1 MKINHL
7 IRQLAVVLVALM
19 AQASP
24 IWAWDLDLIDN
35 DEGGG
40 TYRFLFDRDG
50 AQIDTLLT
58 KGSFKTLQ
66 SFDAGNE
73 SFYWIFEAGMI
84 NLFAAYSTTQGEI
97 YVTTYDSTNPDGVD
111 HRIASLTF
119 SVASLWFSLSD
130 NSFGTVKMDHKIDQI
145 WDKVTL
151 SFFPSD
157 LCIQEK
163 VTKIKMRFWSNS
175 TILSTT
181 TYNGTTQFEKDLD
194 FSLSDDKPMPK
205 LSIDWNDKGELQYM
219 ATDVIDRRDNLN
231 WQLQGYTTEN
241 HFYYPQE
248 NVNTYRRFDFDANSN
263 NVTISVKA
271 NGTMDMTASNWAV
284 DYNGHHTDAAYT
296 TPVYVRYHGCITVK
310 PNLEEIK
317 TWSSYTQPD
326 VWAVVEPY
334 TRPVEMKVEFDKWNK
349 KNFVSWTRMEQAKGY
364 NGSRETEV
372 DCRYDGRWYV
382 IRYKKGQMPTDYV
395 LIESIDGQNETLQI
409 EDETID
415 YDREYIYRVIFLP
428 NVLDAKYKEK
438 LTQLPGQSATHSNT
452 DLWEESSV
460 STKMEVPIK
469 LSQDRT
475 DDSGIHLEWEYNV
488 KATGCDL
495 RIDKH
500 PLGTNTWNTVNTL
513 AIDPN
518 QTKAEFVEKG
528 GSVCDFFVYRLMMK
542 IHDKELYSDTLV
554 CNLPAGAYIS
564 DVKASTGTEEKTV
577 IVKWKVARPGEDDI
591 WFRILRRPI
600 GSDEWTLLSDD
611 IHGKAAE
618 YTYID
623 DRVMAGS
630 YYEYSVEAYGAKCE
644 EELVQTDR
652 RIAPGFSQA
661 RGTIT
666 GHIAFGTGNAVSGVR
681 VNLVKSAVDQ
691 SADSPQYLSRFID
704 GEGKGL
710 QWTADS
716 TRYAGVLSGNSA
728 FTLQLWANPLTDKEA
743 AQKTLLV
750 LNNALELGVKTN
762 NGTDYYL
769 YAVDATSDTKNLVEF
784 NNLVFDRYDFTHVA
798 AAYADG
804 LWTFYVG
811 KDTLL
816 TATMTASSKAW
827 SAFAPITDSGA
838 PTLTLGGSNHLAD
851 TSPFT
856 GFMDDMRL
864 WNRALSSKEISTNYT
879 RILGGIEDGLILYW
893 PFDEGINVRH
903 YVFDVACQD
912 GIYQQNHPEVGVNA
926 VPSANTPKL
935 LKLYGQ
941 TDAEGDYIIRGI
953 PFQQGGTTYKL
964 IPELGI
970 HEFNPNT
977 RSMFISPTSL
987 TANNI
992 DFEDVS
998 SFPLSGHIYYAGTN
1012 IPAEGIQFYID
1023 GELVTSGGEVKQT
1036 NANGAYEISVPIGEH
1051 YVEARLD
1058 GHTMVAGG
1066 RFPTSGMYNFNH
1078 AVQYDFAD
1086 STLVNFVGRIGG
1098 GVRNDTLAVG
1108 FGASKNNIGIAT
1120 VTLKLNNE
1128 SFSFNCQD
1136 DHISDATTQRIW
1148 ESDTTS
1154 IASRTWTGIGANSK
1168 YIYIRT
1174 DSLTGEFSALL
1185 PPLNYTTKSI
1195 RIDNNPDAEFTSLP
1209 QVDLTNVRKEM
1220 KDSLKQL
1227 SIGGDSVW
1235 NYYKYN
1241 TKMVQTYF
1249 AKPKV
1254 ELWQE
1259 GGNGAF
1265 GEKELKNYAIS
1276 SAESI
1281 DITDIWTGLDDG
1293 TINYTYDYPVFA
1305 RKQQYVFGIRG
1316 FELYTNYDTGQ
1327 SVVDTIPL
1335 NGQVLTIANEMSDE
1349 QDVVSRVIDPTLTDL
1364 KAGDIYN
1371 LKRNQIRLDIEGKN
1385 QIEFTTGTPNITPP
1399 YTRQFSMVFERNNR
1413 TYVGPSVNGVVLGEL
1428 TNGDNFVTDGPDHV
1442 DMVLRD
1448 PPGAKGKT
1456 TWRSGTA
1463 YTKIGSST
1471 KGVYWDVSNA
1481 GELIWGANL
1490 ETAVGMGVAI
1500 ISASQATSTMLIN
1513 EKASVTALWKK
1524 DSTFVYTTA
1533 DNIST
1538 STGSKYVGASGDVF
1552 IGKSHNHIVG
1562 TCRKLGFHREA
1573 DGIVLGLK
1581 EAVTIND
1588 SIKTNFVYSAMEIK
1602 ETMIPKL
1609 LEKRNALLQY
1619 ADHTTAENY
1628 KNNTDKDV
1636 YLTWLEPDDP
1646 NYGQENTYVWKVGTQ
1661 GQSQDMVLHCN
1672 EAVKLWKKALA
1683 ENEKDKI
1690 EATKNQVYYKENRS
1704 FDGGTSYSYSE
1715 RRDTTKSS
1723 TYNLSAKVGIQYEF
1737 KTIISVNAASTF
1749 GTNINFKTELGYDT
1763 ESVSGDSLN
1772 NVKSYIEFDYDLDD
1786 GNPGTDFTVDIY
1798 KSPCGWSDIFILR
1811 GGQSYNPYEGAEYAE
1826 YYEPEKKHFISH
1838 GTEQMEQPAIAIST
1852 DGNIGAKS
1860 AHLTDVPSGQMGQFT
1875 LHLSNNNATNQ
1886 PFDFTYNLSFQEH
1899 TDSLGLE
1906 ILMDGVPVDG
1916 RSVWVPAGETVK
1928 KIITVRQTDQS
1939 RLDYEGIK
1947 LRFTS
1952 QYQPLKIYD
1961 EVSFD
1966 VHFKP
1971 SSSPID
1977 LVINDPVL
1985 NIETLERNKG
1995 NLEMRVTNFDR
2006 QFKGM
2011 KSVGVEYRYEG
2022 ATQWTRPSELT
2033 FVVNRADSTKAGD
2046 QVLPAEGDLR
2056 LTYNMKDDNF
2066 YPQGTYTFRAYTT
2079 TMYGT
2084 ETVNVYSGEVTV
2096 VKDNVSP
2103 RQLTTPTPT
2112 NGILGYGDDLTVEFN
2127 ENIVPGY
2134 VSDKNIIVTA
2144 ELNHQPV
2151 DHEVGKLL
2159 MPSGGE
2165 QRTVNPIFASGNFSF
2180 DFWMMWSQ
2188 AGSVLQLGKDWF
2200 TLSVDEAGHIVVK
2213 ILGKEFVSHDVVPSE
2228 TWTYVVFSFDASDLD
2243 FSALAQ
2249 YDTQTLRL
2257 FTDEEVDPTLMQNV
2271 GYTDNHYL
2279 YLGNM
2284 TGVIHDLC
2292 LYNIYR
2298 DPVEA
2303 SATKYQTKDGYV
2315 YGLMNYWAMDEG
2327 HGRVAA
2333 DSRHTH
2339 DFEVNDLWY
2348 LDNDNLALQ
2357 LSDDEGVRADI
2368 SRIHTAPGDSYAI
2381 EMWVQGGTATDTEQ
2395 TVFEMGSEERN
2406 HLRLYYDTDLDLML
2420 KYGDKLQT
2428 VAAHDEFPGF
2438 HDWTHVALNV
2448 VRGQAASFYYNGQR
2462 TAVISER
2469 DVPPI
2474 DGSYLKLGEGMG
2486 QESRIDEVRVW
2497 HASLSESRLLYNLYN
2512 CMDTTDVYS
2521 RGLVAYYPF
2530 EKDGMVDGVDTKIKT
2545 LENMAR
2551 ESAGFDGITIGDGS
2565 EDDLLGWIVRISPPL
2580 KKAPK
2585 ETRLSVTPVASDRKV
2600 VINLNESGAIAP
2612 QELEGSTLNITVDKI
2627 HDMHGNESAPIRWTA
2642 FVQKNALKWAKD
2654 SVTVIKQYGDD
2665 YAFDVDII
2673 NKSGNT
2679 EYYTLYNMPEWL
2691 TLVNALD
2698 GTLVDESGN
2707 MAPLSQKT
2715 LRFRV
2720 DPLVRVGNFDVTIG
2734 LQGNDEIMEPL
2745 RIVMKVRGQ
2754 MPAWSVDPS
2763 KYENTMSIV
2772 GQVYVN
2778 GVLMGNSES
2787 CVAAFI
2793 GDECRGMASP
2803 EQIRGGAYVAMTV
2816 YGTAQQEVNGVMT
2829 DLDKGKALSFRIW
2842 DAATGVAYTSVNV
2855 TIPNANGEMPPT
2867 NDIVE
2872 GTAQYSTLTFDPVK
2886 SYGTFDS
2893 PVIFTK
2899 GNQVEQGLTLTTGWN
2914 WMSLGVEPVETQP
2927 SVVFKSLGSWNV
2939 RIKDRSTGTAYCNGT
2954 NWAGSLTD
2962 IHANTMYKLLLN
2974 RLSKSKDYPS
2984 PLPVSGVQVKLSET
2998 PVTLNEGWNWIAYL
3012 PTTTMTLDKAL
3023 AGANPLPGDQVK
3035 SQTGFAYYGP
3045 YGWEGNLKAMEG
3057 GKGYLYY
3064 SQEAKQFTYPT
3075 VTNPENGSHHAPLVA
3090 EVNDASS
3097 VFSPVDPSCY
3107 PDNMSMVIQLV
3118 DGGEMVTTAEV
3129 AAFIDGECRGSS
3141 KAIDDLYYLLI
3152 TGEGSGQQ
3160 MEIRACTADGV
3171 VSTVCDALTFS
3182 SDANIGTPWEPFVI
3196 DMASASGIAQ
3206 LSSGN
3211 TCPTVWYT
3219 LQGLRIGSEQPTVP
3233 GVYICNGRKVIV
3245 RRTPSTSE

>member
-1 MKINHL
+1 MKTNHL
-7 IRQLAVVLVALM
+7 IRQLAVVLVALL
-19 AQASP
+19 AEASP
-24 IWAWDLDLIDN
+24 TWAAWEH
-35 DEGGG
+35 DETITDDGGG
-40 TYRFLFDRDG
+40 TYRFLY
-50 AQIDTLLT
+50 DTEGDSNNADWFNIN
-58 KGSFKTLQ
+58 KGFKTLQ
-66 SFDAGNE
+66 SFDLSND
-73 SFYWIFEAGMI
+73 FFFWNFEIHVFDVFTAI
-84 NLFAAYSTTQGEI
+84 YSISSPGDV
-97 YVTTYDSTNPDGVD
+97 YVATYDSTNPNG
-111 HRIASLTF
+111 I
-119 SVASLWFSLSD
+119 
-130 NSFGTVKMDHKIDQI
+130 DHKIGTFTFKRGKLTYSEIDNSYGLI
-145 WDKVTL
+145 RMEWKDLLPLSMNLLFLPFDK
-151 SFFPSD
+151 
-157 LCIQEK
+157 CISEK
-163 VTKIKMRFWSNS
+163 VTKIKIRFWPS
-175 TILSTT
+175 TSLRS
-181 TYNGTTQFEKDLD
+181 YGSMQYEKDLD
-194 FSLSDDKPMPK
+194 FSSLSEDKPMPK
-205 LSIDWNDKGELQYM
+205 LSIDWNENGEL
-219 ATDVIDRRDNLN
+219 AFTANNVKDKRDSWDLGT
-231 WQLQGYTTEN
+231 QGYEADCYFCYAPMKVTKRMPLE
-241 HFYYPQE
+241 FYTGRY
-248 NVNTYRRFDFDANSN
+248 
-263 NVTISVKA
+263 NVTD
-271 NGTMDMTASNWAV
+271 NQDGTINLTNSYWYHYSP
-284 DYNGHHTDAAYT
+284 DYQTDGAYT
-296 TPVYVRYHGCITVK
+296 TPVHVFYHGRTKVKCWDDKLKHWTQPGVWEVVK
-310 PNLEEIK
+310 PF
-317 TWSSYTQPD
+317 
-326 VWAVVEPY
+326 
-334 TRPVEMKVEFDKWNK
+334 TRPSEMKVEFDKWNK
-349 KNFVSWTRMEQAKGY
+349 KNVVKWTRTTQAKGY
-364 NGSRETEV
+364 NSSQIVMV
-372 DCRYDGRWYV
+372 DCRYDGQWYV
-382 IRYKKGQMPTDYV
+382 IRYKKGQQPADYT
-395 LIESIDGQNETLQI
+395 LIGSINGQETTLQI
-409 EDETID
+409 EDNNIEFGE
-415 YDREYIYRVIFLP
+415 EYIYRVVFLP
-428 NVLDAKYKEK
+428 NILVGKYKEK
-438 LTQLPGQSATHSNT
+438 LTQLPGQSSSHTNA
-452 DLWEESSV
+452 DLWEEISV
-460 STKMEVPIK
+460 NTTVETPVV

-475 DDSGIHLEWEYNV
+475 DESGIHLKWEYCV
-488 KATGCDL
+488 KPTDCEL

-500 PLGTNTWNTVNTL
+500 RLGNNTWNTVTTL
-513 AIDPN
+513 NVDPD
-518 QTKAEFVEKG
+518 QTNGDYIEEG
-528 GSVCDFFVYRLMMK
+528 GSVCDFYVYRLMMK
-542 IHDKELYSDTLV
+542 IRDMEFYSDTLV
-554 CNLPAGAYIS
+554 CNLPGGAYIS
-564 DVKASTGTEEKTV
+564 DLQATTGTDEKTV
-577 IVKWKVARPGEDDI
+577 IVKWKVARPGNDDI
-591 WFRILRRPI
+591 CFRILRRPI

-611 IHGKAAE
+611 MHGTATE

-630 YYEYSVEAYGAKCE
+630 YYDYGVEAYGAKCDE
-644 EELVQTDR
+644 QLVQTDR
-652 RIAPGFSQA
+652 RVAPGFSQA

-666 GHIAFGTGNAVSGVR
+666 GHIAYGTGTAVSGVR
-681 VNLVKSAVDQ
+681 VNLVKSTVDQ
-691 SADSPQYLSRFID
+691 SADTPQYLSRFID

-716 TRYAGVLSGNSA
+716 TKYARVLNGNSEL
-728 FTLQLWANPLTDKEA
+728 TLQFWADPQTDTGA

-750 LNNALELGVKTN
+750 LNNALELGVKTD

-769 YAVDATSDTKNLVEF
+769 YAVDGTNSSKEVVGFT
-784 NNLVFDRYDFTHVA
+784 NLVFDSYDFTHVA
-798 AAYADG
+798 AAYSKG
-804 LWTFYVG
+804 TWTFYVG

-816 TATMTASSKAW
+816 TATMTVSNKEW
-827 SAFAPITDSGA
+827 NAFETTGGSDT
-838 PTLTLGGSNHLAD
+838 PTLSLGGSNHIAA
-851 TSPFT
+851 TTTFT
-856 GFMDDMRL
+856 GFVDDMRL
-864 WNRALSSKEISTNYT
+864 WNRSLSRKEISDNYT

-893 PFDEGINVRH
+893 PFDEGLNVLH

-912 GIYQQNHPEVGVNA
+912 GIYQLNHPTVGVNA
-926 VPSANTPKL
+926 VPKAKVPKL
-935 LKLYGQ
+935 LKLYGM

-953 PFQQGGTTYKL
+953 PFHQGGTTYKL
-964 IPELGI
+964 APELGI
-970 HEFNPNT
+970 HNFNPNS

-998 SFPLSGHIYYAGTN
+998 SFPMEGHIYYAGTN
-1012 IPAEGIQFYID
+1012 IPAEGIQFYVD
-1023 GELVTSGGEVKQT
+1023 GDLVTAGGEVKT
-1036 NANGAYEISVPIGEH
+1036 TDANGYYQISVPIGQH
-1051 YVEARLD
+1051 FVEAKLD
-1058 GHTMVAGG
+1058 GHTMVDGG
-1066 RFPTSGMYNFNH
+1066 RFPTKGTYNFDR

-1136 DHISDATTQRIW
+1136 DHISDATANRSW

-1154 IASRTWTGIGANSK
+1154 IASRAWTGIGANSK
-1168 YIYIRT
+1168 YIFIRT

-1185 PPLNYTTKSI
+1185 PPLNYITKSI
-1195 RIDNNPDAEFTSLP
+1195 RVDKNPDVEFTTLP
-1209 QVDLTNVRKEM
+1209 QVDLTNVRKELS
-1220 KDSLKQL
+1220 DSLKQPTAN
-1227 SIGGDSVW
+1227 GDTLW

-1241 TKMVQTYF
+1241 TKMVQSYF

-1254 ELWQE
+1254 SLWQV
-1259 GGNGAF
+1259 GGDGAF
-1265 GEKELKNYAIS
+1265 GEQELKDYAVS
-1276 SAESI
+1276 STEKM
-1281 DITDIWTGLDDG
+1281 DITGIWTRTSDG
-1293 TINYTYDYPVFA
+1293 TVNYTYEYPIFA
-1305 RKQQYVFGIRG
+1305 RKKKYVFGVQG
-1316 FELYTNYDTGQ
+1316 YEVYTNYDKGKA
-1327 SVVDTIPL
+1327 VPDTIPM

-1349 QDVVSRVIDPTLTDL
+1349 QDVVSNVIDPTLTDL
-1364 KAGDIYN
+1364 KPGDIYN
-1371 LKRNQIRLDIEGKN
+1371 LKRNQVRLDKEGKN
-1385 QIEFTTGTPNITPP
+1385 KITFNTGAPNITAP
-1399 YTRQFSMVFERNNR
+1399 YTRQFGITFERNNR
-1413 TYVGPSVNGVVLGEL
+1413 TYVEPAVNGIVLGEI
-1428 TNGDNFVTDGPDHV
+1428 TNGNNFVTDGPDHV

-1448 PPGAKGKT
+1448 PPGSKGKT
-1456 TWRSGTA
+1456 TWKTGTS
-1463 YTKIGSST
+1463 YTTFTSST
-1471 KGVYWDVSNA
+1471 DGLYWDQTMA
-1481 GELIWGANL
+1481 LDLIWGADL
-1490 ETAVGMGVAI
+1490 ETAVGLGVAI
-1500 ISASQATSTMLIN
+1500 ISGSKATTTMVAG
-1513 EKASVTALWKK
+1513 EKSSISWLWK
-1524 DSTFVYTTA
+1524 DESTYVYTTA
-1533 DNIST
+1533 DNIAT
-1538 STGSKYVGASGDVF
+1538 STGSKYVGANGDVF
-1552 IGKSHNHIVG
+1552 IGKSHNFIVG

-1573 DGIVLGLK
+1573 DGIKLGLK

-1588 SIKTNFVYSAMEIK
+1588 SIKTDFIYSALEIS
-1602 ETMIPKL
+1602 ETMIPKIL
-1609 LEKRNALLQY
+1609 DTRNALLEY
-1619 ADHTTAENY
+1619 ADSTTAVNY
-1628 KNNTDKDV
+1628 KNNSPNDV
-1636 YLTWLEPDDP
+1636 YLTWLKPDNP
-1646 NYGQENTYVWKVGTQ
+1646 QYGQEKTYVWKPGKN
-1661 GQSQDMVLHCN
+1661 GKSQNMVLHYN
-1672 EAVKLWKKALA
+1672 ESVRLWKERLA
-1683 ENEKDKI
+1683 ENEKDKV
-1690 EATKNQVYYKENRS
+1690 EATQNPDYYKENRS
-1704 FDGGTSYSYSE
+1704 FDGGTSYAYTE
-1715 RRDTTKSS
+1715 RRDTTLSS
-1723 TYNLSAKVGIQYEF
+1723 TYQQNNKVGVIYEL
-1737 KTIISVNAASTF
+1737 KTELAVNAAATF
-1749 GTNINFKTELGYDT
+1749 GSNFNFKTEIGYT
-1763 ESVSGDSLN
+1763 GNLITGDSLD
-1772 NVKSYIEFDYDLDD
+1772 NVKSYAEFDYELND

-1798 KSPCGWSDIFILR
+1798 KSPRGWSDIFILR
-1811 GGQSYNPYEGAEYAE
+1811 GGQSYNPYEGLEYAQ
-1826 YYEPEKKHFISH
+1826 YYEPEKKHVISY

-1852 DGNIGAKS
+1852 DGAVGAKS
-1860 AHLTDVPSGQMGQFT
+1860 AHLTDVPAGQMGQFT

-1906 ILMDGVPVDG
+1906 VFMDGVPVDG

-1939 RLDYEGIK
+1939 QLDYEGIK

-1985 NIETLERNKG
+1985 NIETLERNNG
-1995 NLEMRVTNFDR
+1995 NLEMKVTNFDR

-2011 KSVGVEYRYEG
+2011 KKLGVEYRYEG
-2022 ATQWTRPSELT
+2022 ATQWTQPPGLT
-2033 FVVNRADSTKAGD
+2033 FLVNRADSTNAND
-2046 QVLPAEGDLR
+2046 QVLPVEGDLR
-2056 LTYNMKDDNF
+2056 LTYDMKDDNY

-2084 ETVNVYSGEVTV
+2084 EPVNVYSGEVTV

-2112 NGILGYGDDLTVEFN
+2112 NGILGYGDDMTVEFN

-2151 DHEVGKLL
+2151 DHQVGKLL
-2159 MPSGGE
+2159 MPAGEE
-2165 QRTVNPIFASGNFSF
+2165 QRTVNPIFANGNFSF
-2180 DFWMMWSQ
+2180 DFWMLWNQ
-2188 AGSVLQLGKDWF
+2188 AGSILQLGKDWF
-2200 TLSVDEAGHIVVK
+2200 TLSVDDSGHIVAK
-2213 ILGKEFVSHDVVPSE
+2213 ILGEEFVSHDVVPSE
-2228 TWTYVVFSFDASDLD
+2228 TWTYVVFSFDASDMD

-2284 TGVIHDLC
+2284 TGVLHDLC

-2298 DPVEA
+2298 DPDEA

-2357 LSDDEGVRADI
+2357 LSDEEGVHADI
-2368 SRIHTAPGDSYAI
+2368 SRIHTASGDSYAI
-2381 EMWVQGGTATDTEQ
+2381 EMWVQGGLATDTEQ
-2395 TVFEMGSEERN
+2395 TVFETGSEERN
-2406 HLRLYYDTDLDLML
+2406 HLRLYYDSDLDLML

-2438 HDWTHVALNV
+2438 HDWNHVALNV

-2462 TAVISER
+2462 TAVISEL

-2497 HASLSESRLLYNLYN
+2497 HASLSESRLLANHYN

-2530 EKDGMVDGVDTKIKT
+2530 EKDGTVDGVDTKIET

-2551 ESAGFDGITIGDGS
+2551 ESAGFDGITLVDGS
-2565 EDDLLGWIVRISPPL
+2565 EGDLLDWIVRISPPL

-2642 FVQKNALKWAKD
+2642 FVQKNALKWTKD

-2665 YAFDVDII
+2665 YTFDVDIV
-2673 NKSGNT
+2673 NKSGTT

-2707 MAPLSQKT
+2707 IAPLSQKT

-2720 DPLVRVGNFDVTIG
+2720 DPFVRVGNFDVTIG

-2778 GVLMGNSES
+2778 GILMGNSES
-2787 CVAAFI
+2787 RIAAFI
-2793 GDECRGMASP
+2793 GDECRGIASP

-2855 TIPNANGEMPPT
+2855 TIPNADGEMPPT

-2872 GTAQYSTLTFDPVK
+2872 GSLQYSTLIFDPVK
-2886 SYGTFDS
+2886 SYGTFNA

-2914 WMSLGVEPVETQP
+2914 WLSLGVEPSDKQP
-2927 SVVFKSLGSWNV
+2927 SVVFKSLSSWNV
-2939 RIKDRSTGTAYCNGT
+2939 RIKDRNTGTVYCNGT
-2954 NWAGSLTD
+2954 NWAGNLTD
-2962 IHANTMYKLLLN
+2962 IHANTMYKMLLN
-2974 RLSKSKDYPS
+2974 RLSKSKDYPT
-2984 PLPVSGVQVKLSET
+2984 PLPVSGVQVKLSDT

-3023 AGANPLPGDQVK
+3023 AGANPQEGDQVK

-3045 YGWEGNLKAMEG
+3045 YGWEGNLKVLES

-3064 SQEAKQFTYPT
+3064 SQEAKQFIYPT
-3075 VTNPENGSHHAPLVA
+3075 VSDPENGSHHAPLA
-3090 EVNDASS
+3090 TMANGASNTC
-3097 VFSPVDPSCY
+3097 SPVDPTTY
-3107 PDNMSMVIQLV
+3107 PDNMSMVIQLIE
-3118 DGGEMVTTAEV
+3118 GGEAVTTAEV
-3129 AAFIDGECRGSS
+3129 AAFVEGECRGAAS
-3141 KAIDDLYYLLI
+3141 AIDGLYYLLI
-3152 TGEGSGQQ
+3152 TGEGSGQP
-3160 MEIRACTADGV
+3160 MEIRACTDDGSIV
-3171 VSTVCDALTFS
+3171 TVCNTLTFS

-3196 DMASASGIAQ
+3196 DIGS
-3206 LSSGN
+3206 
-3211 TCPTVWYT
+3211 PTGLLFNGGLFEDGVWYT
-3219 LQGLRIGSEQPTVP
+3219 LQGMRYGTTKPKQS
-3233 GVYICNGRKVIV
+3233 GVYLYNGQKVVIK
-3245 RRTPSTSE
+3245 